1 MKYLVKLF
9 IVVIALTMATGK
21 LSAQRFG
28 LKGGLN
34 FSNMLVKDDNTTLS
48 DNYDM
53 KLGYH
58 IGATVEFSLSKM
70 FSFEAGLLLATKGY
84 KADYDILINNISG
97 NVKSE
102 MNFLYLDIPLT
113 AKAAYDLG
121 GAKIYGVLGPY
132 LGIGL
137 SGHAKTELSDKGV
150 TETHE
155 EDIEWGDSRNEVKR
169 LDYGL
174 TIGAGVEINSFDIGI
189 SYGLG
194 FANAANDNDNDNG
207 ITAKHRVLCLSVG
220 YKFGK

>member
-1 MKYLVKLF
+1 M
-9 IVVIALTMATGK
+9 
-21 LSAQRFG
+21 
-28 LKGGLN
+28 
-34 FSNMLVKDDNTTLS
+34 
-48 DNYDM
+48 
-53 KLGYH
+53 
-58 IGATVEFSLSKM
+58 
-70 FSFEAGLLLATKGY
+70 LLATKGY

-155 EDIEWGDSRNEVKR
+155 EDVEWGDGKDGPKR

-194 FANAANDNDNDNG
+194 LANIADNSVNG
-207 ITAKHRVLCLSVG
+207 MMVKHRVLGLSVG